1 MNKLLKQWFE
11 RFEQEEDVD
20 LFDLISTNCDY
31 LGKWDLVKLVRELIY
46 FFDTDGTNKK
56 EKGKSFIEQLKDY
69 REEWF
74 EEEE

>member
-1 MNKLLKQWFE
+1 MNNLLKQWLE

-31 LGKWDLVKLVRELIY
+31 LDKWDLVKLVRELIW
-46 FFDTDGTNKK
+46 FFDKDRTNKK
-56 EKGKSFIEQLKDY
+56 EKGKSFIEQLKEY

-74 EEEE
+74 D

>member
-1 MNKLLKQWFE
+1 MKKLLKQWIE

-20 LFDLISTNCDY
+20 LFDLISTNCNY
-31 LGKWDLVKLVRELIY
+31 LDKWDLVKLVRELIY
-46 FFDTDGTNKK
+46 FFDTDRTNKK